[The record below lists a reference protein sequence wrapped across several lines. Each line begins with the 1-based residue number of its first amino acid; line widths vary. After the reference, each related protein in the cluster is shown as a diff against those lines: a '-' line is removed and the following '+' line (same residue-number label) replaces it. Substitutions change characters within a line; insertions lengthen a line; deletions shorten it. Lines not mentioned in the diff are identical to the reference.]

1 MPEPIHVT
9 WSEVTQA
16 FHVGDVCQHGALPP
30 LETLVNPP
38 EEPVVPLGRDPSL
51 RVPGPRPLVPPPLD
65 KDGVP
70 LEVPPGGL
78 PRDPETGAPVWPPSE
93 QEPTPTPEPTP
104 EPKPEP
110 APSGGSRAERSSQ
123 RT

>member
-1 MPEPIHVT
+1 MTVAEPTHVT
-9 WSEVTQA
+9 WSDVAQS

-51 RVPGPRPLVPPPLD
+51 RVPTSRPLTAAPLD
-65 KDGVP
+65 ADGVP

-78 PRDPETGAPVWPPSE
+78 PRDPETGAPIWP
-93 QEPTPTPEPTP
+93 TA
-104 EPKPEP
+104 EP
-110 APSGGSRAERSSQ
+110 AVAPKATTTSTRATSTSSSGSTSS
-123 RT
+123 